1 MATVL
6 IVEDNEMNRDMLSRR
21 LMRKGFEVV
30 MAVERSDFPVIKAIT
45 IYIALATML
54 FNLLTDIVYKL
65 IDPRV
70 QLH

>member
-1 MATVL
+1 MMSLPYLMMGA
-6 IVEDNEMNRDMLSRR
+6 ML
-21 LMRKGFEVV
+21 LETFFGIPGMGKEVV